1 MTPTDFIRKHI
12 TEKLIAEGFPESVA
26 GGGAEYGLEHYRCMS
41 QASKKGA
48 AFDDCLYRAK
58 VWAQGQISKAERK
71 AGKKKPGRVTAQ
83 PRLF

>member
-12 TEKLIAEGFPESVA
+12 TEKLMVEGFPLSVA
-26 GGGAEYGLEHYRCMS
+26 QGGAGIGLEHYRCMS

-83 PRLF
+83 PGLF